1 MTSKDAMEGG
11 AVERIPPHAKPSDV
25 IYGTPSDIDDLALK
39 LAAYA
44 SAFKD
49 GLDKLGTL
57 SLMNWTGAG
66 AEGFQSAT
74 QKLPRQLESADKYF
88 TSAGKALDSYA
99 HKLRSVHTRLVP
111 IIEDADEARAASKR
125 YWTRVTD
132 YNAALDRK
140 DDPLPER
147 PPDDDPGLA
156 ALNDCYA
163 RLDKL
168 EGELEP
174 VIVAAKRAIDKAA
187 EEAPDKPPP
196 PKGWDRFKNGLGD
209 FFGGAGDTVGGWY
222 EDFDDLVRDGPDGVG
237 LHLAGMVDGAS
248 YAAHHP
254 QEFAKAV
261 VNWDEWQRNPA
272 RAAGQLTPEL
282 LLALAT
288 GGTGAVRR
296 GGSMAKDAAQRLLNR
311 ERALRRDGSAR
322 ERTDSDPD
330 RNTTPNE
337 ERPTAGE
344 PIDVATGEMV
354 MSATDVTLPGA
365 LPVVLERHY
374 VSGHP
379 CGGWFGPTWA
389 GTLDQRLEIDG
400 AGVVY
405 ITDGG
410 MLLTYPVPTP
420 NVATMPTSGPRWP
433 LYWDGKPDGAFC
445 IRVPEQN
452 RTLHF
457 APLPVGGRELALT
470 AITDRTGD
478 GDRIDIAYDAQGAPR
493 EITHSGGYRIAV
505 DTDPKLLRVTALR
518 LLHGEQ
524 REHSTTLTSYAYD
537 AAGNLSEVFN
547 STGKSLRYRYDDE
560 HRVTSWTDRNGTA
573 YGYVYD
579 HRGRVLRGIG
589 PDGILSGRMHYDT
602 ASRTTRYTDSQGNT
616 TAYVC
621 NEAYKIIA
629 TVDPLGNTTRTEWDE
644 TNRHPVAV
652 TDPLGRTT
660 RYRYDDQGRLIAL
673 ERPDGTVAET
683 VYDDRSL
690 PLETREPG
698 GAVWRHTYDDRGA
711 HTSTTDPSG
720 ATTHYG
726 YNSSG
731 HLTSVT
737 DPLGHTTQITT
748 DAAGLPIETTDP
760 LGRTIR
766 MRRGAHG
773 QVTAVTDALG
783 QTTRH
788 GWTIEGMPAW
798 REGPDGAREVWQ
810 WDTEG
815 NLVRHTDEAGST
827 TAYTY
832 TYFDQPATRTDP
844 DGAHYAFAYDT
855 ELRLIGVTNPQG
867 RQWHYDYD
875 AAGRLVAETDFNGA
889 TRTYERD
896 AVGRLTAQT
905 NALGETL
912 RFTLDAIGRMVAQH
926 DETTGDVT
934 TYAYDARGALLHAA
948 NADTELTREHDAA
961 GRVVS
966 ETVNGRVSAYAYDV
980 MGRPTQ
986 RVTPSGLRSQWTHDP
1001 AGRPTALSSG
1011 DGSISFAYDSVGR
1024 ETERRIGDDTTL
1036 TQTWDKGDRLTTQ
1049 TLATRRQSEADRI
1062 LQHRT
1067 YAYRPDGYLTEIRE
1081 LTTGTRRFALDP
1093 VGRVTGVQAH
1103 GWSEK
1108 YAYDS
1113 TGNQTHADAP
1123 HHPTAGERSYEGA
1136 VLRRAGRTSY
1146 EHDAAGRLIRKTRKL
1161 LNGQTRTWTY
1171 TWNAENR
1178 LTKATT
1184 PDGGEWTYAYDPLG
1198 RRISKTSP
1206 DGAPLAFTW
1215 DGTCLAEQYAS
1226 DGTATTWDY
1235 APGTHRPVS
1244 QSTRQTLEAG
1254 TETGPGTGPGTGRSI
1269 LSLDDTTPQSEYD
1282 ARFHAIV
1289 TDLVGTPIELVTS
1302 DGTLAWQPRTTL
1314 WGTPLPA
1321 SEGEVDCPLRF
1332 PGQYADPET
1341 GLNYNYFR
1349 HYDPE
1354 TARYTTPDPLGL
1366 VPAPNALA
1374 YVRNPHTWTDH
1385 LGLAGEPEWANPED
1399 LNFSQRAVS
1408 PNDYVAKMRSGEWDW
1423 TRPGTAL
1430 KVMEVDGQLVSYDN
1444 RRLDAARE
1452 VGRPVIIERVDPN
1465 APHPDSSTGRT
1476 WAEQFRKRM
1485 NDGRNRNELGEP
1497 VPPTGL
1503 QERPEHVPKK
1513 GKCKS
1518 K

>member
-1 MTSKDAMEGG
+1 MTSRDAMEGG
-11 AVERIPPHAKPSDV
+11 GGERIPPHAKPSDV
-25 IYGTPSDIDDLALK
+25 IYGNSMDVDALALK
-39 LAAYA
+39 FQAYA
-44 SAFKD
+44 GAFKD
-49 GLDKLGTL
+49 GMDRLVDL
-57 SLMNWTGAG
+57 SLMDWTGAG
-66 AEGFQSAT
+66 AEGFKDAT
-74 QKLPRQLESADKYF
+74 KKLPQELESAQKYF
-88 TSAGKALDSYA
+88 ESSGKALDSYA
-99 HKLRSVHTRLVP
+99 YKLRSVHTRLRP
-111 IIEDADEARAASKR
+111 IIDDADEARAASKSH
-125 YWTRVTD
+125 WKRVTD

-147 PPDDDPGLA
+147 PPDDDPGIA

-168 EGELEP
+168 ESELQT
-174 VIVAAKRAIDKAA
+174 VIDSAKRQLDTAA
-187 EEAPDKPPP
+187 EKAPHKPAPR
-196 PKGWDRFKNGLGD
+196 KGWDKFEKGLGD
-209 FFGGAGDTVGGWY
+209 FFSGAGDTMRGWY

-248 YAAHHP
+248 YAAQHP

-282 LLALAT
+282 LLALAS
-288 GGTGAVRR
+288 GGAGAIRR
-296 GGSMAKDAAQRLLNR
+296 GASVTKSAAQRLSSR
-311 ERALRRDGSAR
+311 VEGLRRDGSAR
-322 ERTDSDPD
+322 ARTDSHPD

-344 PIDVATGEMV
+344 PIDVATGEMI
-354 MSATDVTLPGA
+354 MSAIDVTLPGV

-420 NVATMPTSGPRWP
+420 DVATLPTSGPRWP
-433 LYWDGKPDGAFC
+433 LYWDGKPDGVFR
-445 IRVPEQN
+445 ILVPERN

-457 APLPVGGRELALT
+457 ASLPASGREMALT

-478 GDRIDIAYDAQGAPR
+478 GDRIDIAYDAQGAPK

-505 DTDPKLLRVTALR
+505 DTDPQLLRVTALR
-518 LLHGEQ
+518 LLHGAQWED
-524 REHSTTLTSYAYD
+524 STTLTSYAYD
-537 AAGNLSEVFN
+537 AVGNLTQVFN
-547 STGKSLRYRYDDE
+547 STGKALRYQYDEE
-560 HRVTSWTDRNGTA
+560 HRVTSWTDRNGTS

-579 HRGRVLRGIG
+579 HQGRVLRGIG

-602 ASRTTRYTDSQGNT
+602 AARTSRYTDSQGNT
-616 TAYVC
+616 SVYVC
-621 NEAYKIIA
+621 NEAYKIVA
-629 TVDPLGNTTRTEWDE
+629 YTDPLGNTTRTEWDE

-652 TDPLGRTT
+652 TDPRGRTT
-660 RYRYDDQGRLIAL
+660 RYRYDDHGRLIAV

-683 VYDDRSL
+683 VYDNHGL

-698 GAVWRHTYDDRGA
+698 GAVWHHTYDDRGS

-720 ATTHYG
+720 AVTRYG

-737 DPLGHTTQITT
+737 DPLGHTTRITT
-748 DAAGLPIETTDP
+748 NAAGLPVETIDP
-760 LGRTIR
+760 LGVSRR
-766 MRRGAHG
+766 MRRGPHG

-783 QTTRH
+783 RTTRH

-815 NLVRHTDEAGST
+815 NLVLHTDEAGHT

-844 DGAHYAFAYDT
+844 DGAQYAFAYDT
-855 ELRLIGVTNPQG
+855 ELRLIEVTNPQG
-867 RQWHYDYD
+867 AKWHYTYD
-875 AAGRLVAETDFNGA
+875 AAGRLIAETDFDGA

-896 AVGRLTAQT
+896 AGGRLTAQT
-905 NALGETL
+905 NALGQTL
-912 RFTLDAIGRMVAQH
+912 RFTLDALGRMVAQH
-926 DETTGDVT
+926 DETTGEVT
-934 TYAYDARGALLHAA
+934 TYAYDASGALLRAA
-948 NADTELTREHDAA
+948 NADAELTREHDAV
-961 GRVVS
+961 GRVIS
-966 ETVNGRVSAYAYDV
+966 ETVNGRTSAYTYDAMGRRTHRTTPSGARSEWARDP
-980 MGRPTQ
+980 MGRPT
-986 RVTPSGLRSQWTHDP
+986 G
-1001 AGRPTALSSG
+1001 LSSG
-1011 DGSISFAYDSVGR
+1011 DGTIAFVHDAAGR
-1024 ETERRIGDDTTL
+1024 ETERRIGDHTIL
-1036 TQTWDKGDRLTTQ
+1036 TQTWDRDDRLTAQ
-1049 TLATRRQSEADRI
+1049 TLVTRHETEADRI
-1062 LQHRT
+1062 LQQRT
-1067 YAYRPDGYLTEIRE
+1067 YAYRADGYLTEIRE
-1081 LTTGTRRFALDP
+1081 LTTGTRHFTLDP
-1093 VGRVTGVQAH
+1093 LGRVTGVQAH

-1108 YAYDS
+1108 YAYDT

-1123 HHPTAGERSYEGA
+1123 HHPTAGDRSYEGA
-1136 VLRRAGRTSY
+1136 VIRRAGRTTY

-1178 LTKATT
+1178 LIRATS

-1206 DGAPLAFTW
+1206 DGTALTFTW
-1215 DGTCLAEQYAS
+1215 DGTCLVEQFAS

-1235 APGTHRPVS
+1235 APGTHRPIS
-1244 QSTRQTLEAG
+1244 QCTRRTIEA
-1254 TETGPGTGPGTGRSI
+1254 EHEAEH
-1269 LSLDDTTPQSEYD
+1269 SLLALADTTPQSEFD
-1282 ARFHAIV
+1282 ARFLAIV

-1302 DGTLAWQPRTTL
+1302 DGTLAWQSRTTL

-1321 SEGEVDCPLRF
+1321 SGDGVDCPLRF
-1332 PGQYADPET
+1332 PGQYADEET
-1341 GLNYNYFR
+1341 GLHYNYFR

-1366 VPAPNALA
+1366 VPAPNAVA
-1374 YVRNPHTWTDH
+1374 YVRNPHSWADH
-1385 LGLAGEPEWANPED
+1385 LGLAGEPEWANPDEI
-1399 LNFSQRAVS
+1399 NFSQRTVS
-1408 PNDYVAKMRSGEWDW
+1408 PNDYVEKMRSGEWDW
-1423 TRPGTAL
+1423 QRPGTAL

-1452 VGRPVIIERVDPN
+1452 VGRPVVIERVDPN
-1465 APHPDSSTGRT
+1465 AVHPDSTTGRT
-1476 WAEQFRKRM
+1476 WADQFKRRM
-1485 NDGRNRNELGEP
+1485 NSSRNRNELGEP

-1503 QERPEHVPKK
+1503 QERPEHVRN
-1513 GKCKS
+1513 GKCKNR
-1518 K
+1518 

>member
-1 MTSKDAMEGG
+1 MTSRDAMEGG

-25 IYGTPSDIDDLALK
+25 IYGNSMDVDDLALK
-39 LAAYA
+39 LLAYA
-44 SAFKD
+44 GAFKD
-49 GLDKLGTL
+49 GLDKLVDL
-57 SLMNWTGAG
+57 SLMDWAGAG
-66 AEGFQSAT
+66 AEGFKSAT
-74 QKLPRQLESADKYF
+74 QKLPRDLESAQKYF
-88 TSAGKALDSYA
+88 EASGKALDSYA
-99 HKLRSVHTRLVP
+99 YKLRSVHTRVRP
-111 IIEDADEARAASKR
+111 IIDDADEARATSKN
-125 YWTRVTD
+125 YWKRVTD

-147 PPDDDPGLA
+147 PSDDDPGLA
-156 ALNDCYA
+156 ALKDCYD

-168 EGELEP
+168 ETELQT
-174 VIVAAKRAIDKAA
+174 VIDVTKRQLVKAA

-196 PKGWDRFKNGLGD
+196 LKGWNRFEKGLGD
-209 FFGGAGDTVGGWY
+209 FFGGAGDTMRGWY
-222 EDFDDLVRDGPDGVG
+222 DGFDDLVRDGPDGVG

-248 YAAHHP
+248 YAVQHP

-261 VNWDEWQRNPA
+261 VNWDEWQRNPS

-282 LLALAT
+282 LLALAS
-288 GGTGAVRR
+288 GGAGAVRR
-296 GGSMAKDAAQRLLNR
+296 GASTAKNAAQRLSNR
-311 ERALRRDGSAR
+311 ELGLRRDGSAR
-322 ERTDSDPD
+322 ARTDSDPD

-354 MSATDVTLPGA
+354 MSAIDVTLPGA

-405 ITDGG
+405 VTDGG

-420 NVATMPTSGPRWP
+420 DVATLPTSGPRWP
-433 LYWDGKPDGAFC
+433 LYWDGKPDGAFR
-445 IRVPEQN
+445 IVVPDRN

-478 GDRIDIAYDAQGAPR
+478 GDRIDIAYDAQGAPK

-524 REHSTTLTSYAYD
+524 REHSTTLSSYAYD
-537 AAGNLSEVFN
+537 PAGNLIEVFN
-547 STGKSLRYRYDDE
+547 STGKALRYRYDDE
-560 HRVTSWTDRNGTA
+560 HRVTSWTDRNGTS

-602 ASRTTRYTDSQGNT
+602 AARTTRYTDSQGNT
-616 TAYVC
+616 SAYVC
-621 NEAYKIIA
+621 NEAYKITA
-629 TVDPLGNTTRTEWDE
+629 YTDPLGNTTRTEWDE
-644 TNRHPVAV
+644 SNRHPIAV
-652 TDPLGRTT
+652 TDALGRTT
-660 RYRYDDQGRLIAL
+660 RYRYDDQGRLIAV
-673 ERPDGTVAET
+673 ERPDGTVAGT
-683 VYDDRSL
+683 VYDDRGL
-690 PLETREPG
+690 PLETRAPG
-698 GAVWRHTYDDRGA
+698 GAVWHHTYDDRGA

-720 ATTHYG
+720 AVTCYG
-726 YNSSG
+726 YNRSG
-731 HLTSVT
+731 HLTSIT
-737 DPLGHTTQITT
+737 DPLGHTTRIAT
-748 DAAGLPIETTDP
+748 DAAGLPVETTDP
-760 LGRTIR
+760 VGRTTS
-766 MRRGAHG
+766 MRRGPHG
-773 QVTAVTDALG
+773 QVTAVTNALG

-815 NLVRHTDEAGST
+815 NLVLHTDEAGHT
-827 TAYTY
+827 TTYTY

-844 DGAHYAFAYDT
+844 DGAHYSFAYDT
-855 ELRLIGVTNPQG
+855 ELRLIDVTNPQG
-867 RQWHYDYD
+867 KQWHYTYD
-875 AAGRLVAETDFNGA
+875 AAGRLVAESDFNGA
-889 TRTYERD
+889 VRTYERD
-896 AVGRLTAQT
+896 AAGRLTAQT
-905 NALGETL
+905 NALGERL
-912 RFTLDAIGRMVAQH
+912 SYTLDALGRMVSQH
-926 DETTGDVT
+926 DETTGDIT
-934 TYAYDARGALLHAA
+934 TYAYGASGALLRAA
-948 NADTELTREHDAA
+948 NADTELTREHDAV

-966 ETVNGRVSAYAYDV
+966 ETVNGRISAYAYDA
-980 MGRPTQ
+980 MGRRTQ
-986 RVTPSGLRSQWTHDP
+986 RTTPSGLCSEWIHDP
-1001 AGRPTALSSG
+1001 AGRPTRLSSA
-1011 DGSISFAYDSVGR
+1011 DGSIAFAYDAAGR

-1036 TQTWDKGDRLTTQ
+1036 TQTWDRGDRLTTQ
-1049 TLATRRQSEADRI
+1049 TLATRHQSEADRI

-1081 LTTGTRRFALDP
+1081 LTTGTRRFTLDP
-1093 VGRVTGVQAH
+1093 AGRVTGVQAH

-1113 TGNQTHADAP
+1113 TGNQTQAAAP
-1123 HHPTAGERSYEGA
+1123 HHPATGDRAYEGA
-1136 VLRRAGRTSY
+1136 LIRRAGRTTY

-1161 LNGQTRTWTY
+1161 LNGQSRTWTY
-1171 TWNAENR
+1171 TWNPENR

-1184 PDGGEWTYAYDPLG
+1184 PDGEEWTYAYDPLG

-1206 DGAPLAFTW
+1206 DGTPLTFTW
-1215 DGTCLAEQYAS
+1215 DGTQVAEQFAS

-1235 APGTHRPVS
+1235 APGTHRPIS

-1254 TETGPGTGPGTGRSI
+1254 PETTNSI
-1269 LSLDDTTPQSEYD
+1269 LDIADTTTQSEFD
-1282 ARFHAIV
+1282 ARFLAIV
-1289 TDLVGTPIELVTS
+1289 TDLVGTPIELVTP
-1302 DGTLAWQPRTTL
+1302 DGALAWQSRTTI
-1314 WGTPLPA
+1314 WGTPLPD
-1321 SEGEVDCPLRF
+1321 SEGGLDCPLRF
-1332 PGQYADPET
+1332 PGQYADEET

-1349 HYDPE
+1349 YYDPE

-1366 VPAPNALA
+1366 VPAPNAVA
-1374 YVRNPHTWTDH
+1374 YVRNPHSWTDH

-1399 LNFSQRAVS
+1399 LNFSQRTVS
-1408 PNDYVAKMRSGEWDW
+1408 PNDYVEKMRSGEWDW
-1423 TRPGTAL
+1423 QRPGTAL
-1430 KVMEVDGQLVSYDN
+1430 KVMEIDGQLVSYDN

-1465 APHPDSSTGRT
+1465 AVHPDSTTGRT
-1476 WAEQFRKRM
+1476 WAEQFRRRM
-1485 NDGRNRNELGEP
+1485 NSGRNRNELGEP

-1503 QERPEHVPKK
+1503 QERPQHVRN
-1513 GKCKS
+1513 GKCKP